1 MNNTTSLAD
10 RILAHGKN
18 IVYHFLGYLQ
28 FFVALTIAA
37 AIIITLL
44 SIPQQLGVLTDVGS
58 ESLIEFLEYV
68 INVIISIELIH
79 VLLHQTLDSIVEV
92 LSLAITRELIL
103 QHLHTYEFLIGVIAI
118 AVLFAIRKF
127 LFISEKDKPLMKSED
142 NAIVID
148 EEGVHAPVK
157 EKIAASKVTA
167 GLYGYRPAGSNI
179 KKAAAAVASAV
190 KTMPASPDE
199 GNAPAAEDPASA
211 AEDNASASEKNSQ
224 AAEVSAPEAEE
235 NASAGSAAAEADTAG
250 SSASSQS
257 FREVDTSD
265 AASETSTAE
274 G

>member
-1 MNNTTSLAD
+1 LNNTTSLAD

-37 AIIITLL
+37 AILITLL

>member
-37 AIIITLL
+37 AILITLL

-127 LFISEKDKPLMKSED
+127 LFISKKDKPLMKSED
-142 NAIVID
+142 NAIHID

-179 KKAAAAVASAV
+179 KKAAAAVAAAV
-190 KTMPASPDE
+190 RNDAEDDT
-199 GNAPAAEDPASA
+199 PAAEDI
-211 AEDNASASEKNSQ
+211 ASASEG
-224 AAEVSAPEAEE
+224 
-235 NASAGSAAAEADTAG
+235 NASVGSAAAEADTAD

-257 FREVDTSD
+257 FREVETVKTSD
-265 AASETSTAE
+265 ETA
-274 G
+274 

>member
-37 AIIITLL
+37 AILITLL

-179 KKAAAAVASAV
+179 KKAAAAVASPV

-211 AEDNASASEKNSQ
+211 AKDNASASEKNSH
-224 AAEVSAPEAEE
+224 AAEISASEAEE
-235 NASAGSAAAEADTAG
+235 NASAGSAAAEADTADP
-250 SSASSQS
+250 SASSQS

>member
-37 AIIITLL
+37 AILITLL

-211 AEDNASASEKNSQ
+211 AGDNAIASEKNSQ

-235 NASAGSAAAEADTAG
+235 NASAGSAAAEADTAD

>member
-37 AIIITLL
+37 AILITLL

-167 GLYGYRPAGSNI
+167 GLYGYRPARSNI
-179 KKAAAAVASAV
+179 KKAAAVASAV

-199 GNAPAAEDPASA
+199 GNAPAAEGPASA

-235 NASAGSAAAEADTAG
+235 NASAGSAAAEADTAD